1 MNILILGGTGFIGTH
16 LARSYEESG
25 DSVTVIDNYSTSN
38 SGGLKV
44 LKNIDIVYNDITKM
58 DDSILYPYI
67 GNADKIYFL
76 AGSVGVSN
84 IDSNPYQTLLN
95 NVDICRKLIPLF
107 EKAQRHVIFTS
118 SSEIYGSAEYAF
130 SEDDPASIPSSLNT
144 RGGYATSKL
153 LTEFMITSSS
163 FPYSIARL
171 FNVVGS
177 GQLSKYG
184 MVLPRFIEKAKK
196 NKPLAIYGTGEQI
209 RSFCHVSDAVS
220 LLQKITPEDKLINIG
235 NSEDPITM
243 TTLAM
248 LVIKL
253 LHSKSI
259 ISYKNPRSGEIMY
272 RIPDMSMAI
281 NKYDYKPR
289 YDLGDIIKEM
299 M

>member
-1 MNILILGGTGFIGTH
+1 MSKILILGGTGFIGKY
-16 LARSYEESG
+16 LARSYKKSG
-25 DSVTVIDNYSTSN
+25 DDVTVIDNYSTSHS
-38 SGGLKV
+38 SG
-44 LKNIDIVYNDITKM
+44 LKNIDIVYNDIVKM

-177 GQLSKYG
+177 
-184 MVLPRFIEKAKK
+184 
-196 NKPLAIYGTGEQI
+196 
-209 RSFCHVSDAVS
+209 
-220 LLQKITPEDKLINIG
+220 
-235 NSEDPITM
+235 
-243 TTLAM
+243 
-248 LVIKL
+248 
-253 LHSKSI
+253 
-259 ISYKNPRSGEIMY
+259 
-272 RIPDMSMAI
+272 
-281 NKYDYKPR
+281 
-289 YDLGDIIKEM
+289 
-299 M
+299 